1 MGFDK
6 NINYYKIQYAC
17 LCIREN
23 PGCLFIAT
31 NLDAVTHLT
40 DAQEWAGNGAMVG
53 AIKGMG
59 SFAVGHV
66 MYGSLGSLQHYTANP
81 LRCSCDLYVRGDVI
95 VLYSGT

>member
-1 MGFDK
+1 MWRLYDVSILALQVGAVVVGFDK

-53 AIKGMG
+53 AIKGSQMLML
-59 SFAVGHV
+59 VHLLMLV
-66 MYGSLGSLQHYTANP
+66 YTQAT
-81 LRCSCDLYVRGDVI
+81 I
-95 VLYSGT
+95 VSVA